1 MTGYGGSLL
10 IAFQTLHFVLLILL
24 KIAIHPTALASIVWP
39 GQDGAKLG
47 PSRGGRLHPCSSSH
61 RQSQTCNSQIVT
73 FSVFLAV
80 TALTQESQAGVQIL
94 QW

>member
-47 PSRGGRLHPCSSSH
+47 PSRGESFTPAARL
-61 RQSQTCNSQIVT
+61 TAKAK
-73 FSVFLAV
+73 LA
-80 TALTQESQAGVQIL
+80 IL
-94 QW
+94 KL